1 MPPAK
6 SPALRPS
13 HLPPVELYRPADLGE
28 LLAHAADGVHLL
40 AGGTDLV
47 VWASQCGE
55 PRRLAWIGS
64 IDQLQ
69 TLDITSDR
77 AHIGAAVTLSRIVR
91 SGQFR
96 SLAPA
101 VVDGAGVVGSV
112 QLRNQ
117 ATLVGNVCTASPG
130 GDTIPALHV
139 HDAALD
145 IVSAAGDRRSVKISD
160 FVHGPG
166 QTDLN
171 TGEVVTGVTLRGL
184 GQREGSAFSRFTQR
198 NALDLAIASVAACLS
213 FESDGR
219 TVARAHLSMGAVGPT
234 VLDADEAAR
243 SLVGHPLEPARL
255 RNCADLTAECCRP
268 ITDHRASA
276 DYRRQLVRT
285 LTMDVVDAAAERAIP
300 GWLAVEAP

>member
-1 MPPAK
+1 MPSTT
-6 SPALRPS
+6 SPVLRPS
-13 HLPPVELYRPADLGE
+13 HLPTVELERPTRLSE
-28 LLAHAADGVHLL
+28 LLTHVAEGAHPL
-40 AGGTDLV
+40 AGGTDVV
-47 VWASQCGE
+47 VWASQSGQ
-55 PRRLAWIGS
+55 PRWLAWTGGIEELH
-64 IDQLQ
+64 D
-69 TLDITSDR
+69 LDMSEER
-77 AHIGAAVTLSRIVR
+77 FYIGAAVTLSRIVR
-91 SGQFR
+91 SSQLL

-101 VVDGAGVVGSV
+101 VVDGAAVLGSV

-219 TVARAHLSMGAVGPT
+219 TVARAHISMGAVGPT

-255 RNCADLTAECCRP
+255 QNCADLTAECCRP

-300 GWLAVEAP
+300 GRLAVEAP